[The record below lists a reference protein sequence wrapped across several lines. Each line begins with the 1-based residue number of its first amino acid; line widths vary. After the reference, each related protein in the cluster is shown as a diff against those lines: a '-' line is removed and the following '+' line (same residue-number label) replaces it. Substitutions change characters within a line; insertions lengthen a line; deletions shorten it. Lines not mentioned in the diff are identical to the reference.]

1 MLAQHASSAQFYCIV
16 NFVIIMLTMPFVY
29 MKKYSEKHNQDIMKK
44 LLEEAK
50 GQDATVS
57 HLHIKG
63 TINSPSIPL
72 PFNSVVSVHRVV

>member
-1 MLAQHASSAQFYCIV
+1 MRKFPAIRYAICLYFSIGINTQK
-16 NFVIIMLTMPFVY
+16 N
-29 MKKYSEKHNQDIMKK
+29 NQDIMKK

-50 GQDATVS
+50 GQDATVF

-72 PFNSVVSVHRVV
+72 PFNSVVSVHRVVL